1 MTDAVRL
8 DYSNP
13 SVVADPFAVY
23 EAMHSSLP
31 VPMIEPID
39 VSNAI
44 LYLVSLSLRDL
55 YHNAGRRR
63 RGVGLMTSTPNNVS
77 GRGISSW
84 IHPPGKES
92 R

>member
-39 VSNAI
+39 VSNGI
-44 LYLVSLSLRDL
+44 RNLVSP
-55 YHNAGRRR
+55 AGRYVTCTAMRVDA
-63 RGVGLMTSTPNNVS
+63 GAVS
-77 GRGISSW
+77 D
-84 IHPPGKES
+84 
-92 R
+92 

>member
-39 VSNAI
+39 VDVSNAI
-44 LYLVSLSLRDL
+44 LYLVSP
-55 YHNAGRRR
+55 AGR
-63 RGVGLMTSTPNNVS
+63 
-77 GRGISSW
+77 
-84 IHPPGKES
+84 
-92 R
+92 